1 MSAIKNNPI
10 LDLESPEHIVDDTY
24 EDFLKMQKDFY
35 NQNLELELEEQHVGS
50 VLSRNSNW
58 RKQEIK
64 FFNNNDLPF

>member
-1 MSAIKNNPI
+1 MSAIKNNPMFI
-10 LDLESPEHIVDDTY
+10 LESPEHIVDDTY

-58 RKQEIK
+58 RQQETV
-64 FFNNNDLPF
+64 FFNDLPF